1 MAKRAIIR
9 LGDRTTHGG
18 TVVTADPT
26 YDVYGKKVARV
37 GDKVSCP
44 QCNGTFPIVSGAAD
58 VMSGQIVA
66 RQDDQTS
73 CGAKLI
79 ATQFTAMIDDGSGDA
94 GADTVAPVALIA
106 ALAPAIVEDEP
117 EDEVYAMRFQAID
130 PDTGAPVPKCVYI
143 LTRENGGE
151 HGGVADAEGFTEVI
165 ETTRPE
171 TISVHFVFKSPKGE
185 PIDREDLG
193 A

>member
-18 TVVTADPT
+18 TVISADPT
-26 YDVYGKKVARV
+26 YDIYGKKVARV

-79 ATQFTAMIDDGSGDA
+79 ATQFTATIDDAAGDG
-94 GADTVAPVALIA
+94 GADTVAPVIALA
-106 ALAPAIVEDEP
+106 ALAPLVEEEQP
-117 EDEVYAMRFQAID
+117 DEVYAMRFQAID
-130 PDTGAPVPKCVYI
+130 PDSGAPVPKCVYV
-143 LTRENGGE
+143 LTREDGAE
-151 HGGVADAEGFTEVI
+151 HGGVADAEGFTEVV

-171 TISVHFVFKSPKGE
+171 SIAVHFMFKSPKGE
-185 PIDREDLG
+185 QIDRKELG
-193 A
+193 V

>member
-18 TVVTADPT
+18 TVISADPT

-44 QCNGTFPIVSGAAD
+44 QCRGTYPIVSGAAD

-66 RQDDQTS
+66 RHDDQTS

-94 GADTVAPVALIA
+94 GADTVAPVAA
-106 ALAPAIVEDEP
+106 VVALAAAAIADEQP
-117 EDEVYAMRFQAID
+117 DEVFAMRFQAID
-130 PDTGAPVPKCVYI
+130 PETGAPAPKCVYI
-143 LTRENGGE
+143 LTREDGAK

-171 TISVHFVFKSPKGE
+171 KIDVHFVFKSPRGE
-185 PIDREDLG
+185 AIEREDLG